1 MYREILRNFDG
12 FLKKTFTN
20 CNFSAMLYKL
30 NYALEVKTMKK
41 CAILLVLALIVGI
54 FAGCAGNIVIV
65 GDCTCPTGGHGTVT
79 EPTTPKPTTPKP
91 TVPAGEGAL
100 KTGLA
105 IVANTTGSAAGKADY
120 DVTLVAVLVDDNGV
134 IYDCIIDSIGTK
146 VEFGT
151 TGTIT
156 TDLSAAVKT
165 KNELGDSYGMVAWGG
180 AIAEWYQ
187 QAEAL
192 ANFAIGKTLE
202 ELKNGAIDETGKAP
216 AGSDLASSAT
226 IYLGGYVSAIE
237 VAVNNAQHLGA
248 QTGDELR
255 MAALPGLSS
264 SVSATA
270 EKAGT
275 AQLDCDVTA
284 LTVKDGVITSCYID
298 SLQAKVS
305 FDATGAITS
314 ELSAAVA
321 TKNQLG
327 EKYGMVSW
335 GGAIAEWNVQAA
347 SFCAYVTGKTAAQVA
362 GIAVNEGTKPTD
374 ADLSASVTIAIGGF
388 QALLAKALG

>member
-1 MYREILRNFDG
+1 
-12 FLKKTFTN
+12 
-20 CNFSAMLYKL
+20 
-30 NYALEVKTMKK
+30 MKK
-41 CAILLVLALIVGI
+41 CAIVLIFALILGV
-54 FAGCAGNIVIV
+54 FAGCAGDIVIV
-65 GDCTCPTGGHGTVT
+65 GNCTCPTGSHGTVT
-79 EPTTPKPTTPKP
+79 EPTTPKP

-105 IVANTTGSAAGKADY
+105 IVGSTTDSANGKVAY
-120 DVTLVAVLVDDNGV
+120 DVTIVAVLVDDNGM
-134 IYDCIIDSIGTK
+134 IFDCIIDSVGAEVAIDA
-146 VEFGT
+146 
-151 TGTIT
+151 TGKIT
-156 TDLSAAVKT
+156 SDVNAAVKT

-192 ANFAIGKTLE
+192 ANFAIGKTVE
-202 ELKNGAIDETGKAP
+202 QLKNGAIDETGKAP

-255 MAALPGLSS
+255 MAVNSSLAS

-284 LTVKDGVITSCYID
+284 LTVKDGVITSCCID
-298 SLQAKVS
+298 SLQAKVE
-305 FDATGAITS
+305 FNAKGEITGK
-314 ELSAAVA
+314 LSSAVE

-327 EKYGMVSW
+327 ERYNMVAW
-335 GGAIAEWNVQAA
+335 GGAMAEWNVQAA
-347 SFCAYVTGKTAAQVA
+347 SFAAYVTGKTGAEVA

-388 QALLAKALG
+388 QALIAEALG